1 MQLAAESIIEVGREL
16 SDQQS
21 SMGRGNFLTWIEAE
35 FSMSQS
41 AAYRFMDVH
50 KRLGDKLP
58 TVGSLAPTALYAL
71 AAPSTPEPVRTE
83 VVENKRCNFAFG
95 RYPLENARLKIKLSA
110 NPLISNHPILDCP
123 HSCAPRQ
130 PRRMVTEF
138 THHDDVAMPAKPILI
153 HKLTPAQIDLIER
166 LASSDGI
173 VMDGL
178 SYQDLVAFQEL
189 EKLGFAK
196 MRVEPRKKIR
206 IVITDQGRQVRAA
219 AYISKK
225 PVVRLTAPQVQALR
239 FLAVRVRHFND
250 IPAEMKDVIRRLR
263 LRGWATMEE
272 DAEGRFWT
280 ALTTEGWALLKLLD
294 Y

>member
-1 MQLAAESIIEVGREL
+1 
-16 SDQQS
+16 
-21 SMGRGNFLTWIEAE
+21 
-35 FSMSQS
+35 
-41 AAYRFMDVH
+41 
-50 KRLGDKLP
+50 
-58 TVGSLAPTALYAL
+58 
-71 AAPSTPEPVRTE
+71 
-83 VVENKRCNFAFG
+83 
-95 RYPLENARLKIKLSA
+95 
-110 NPLISNHPILDCP
+110 
-123 HSCAPRQ
+123 
-130 PRRMVTEF
+130 VTEF

-153 HKLTPAQIDLIER
+153 YRLTPAQIDLVDR
-166 LASSDGI
+166 LATSDGI

-178 SYQDLVAFQEL
+178 AYPDLVAYQEL
-189 EKLGFAK
+189 EKLGFAD

-250 IPAEMKDVIRRLR
+250 IPAEMKDVVRRLR

>member
-1 MQLAAESIIEVGREL
+1 
-16 SDQQS
+16 
-21 SMGRGNFLTWIEAE
+21 
-35 FSMSQS
+35 
-41 AAYRFMDVH
+41 
-50 KRLGDKLP
+50 
-58 TVGSLAPTALYAL
+58 
-71 AAPSTPEPVRTE
+71 
-83 VVENKRCNFAFG
+83 
-95 RYPLENARLKIKLSA
+95 
-110 NPLISNHPILDCP
+110 
-123 HSCAPRQ
+123 
-130 PRRMVTEF
+130 MVTEF

-250 IPAEMKDVIRRLR
+250 IPAEMKDVVRRLR